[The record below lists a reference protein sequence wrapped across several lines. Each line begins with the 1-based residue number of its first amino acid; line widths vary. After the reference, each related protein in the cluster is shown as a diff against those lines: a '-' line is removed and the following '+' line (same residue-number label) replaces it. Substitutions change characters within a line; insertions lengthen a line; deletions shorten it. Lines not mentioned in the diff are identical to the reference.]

1 MERVTQERA
10 AVFGGEDQM
19 NVNGGKGLWHDE
31 KMAHDAG
38 IFQSQRDCDL
48 QPKVAESARLPW
60 VTMRK
65 WIQPQRGCG
74 ECGA

>member
-1 MERVTQERA
+1 
-10 AVFGGEDQM
+10 M
-19 NVNGGKGLWHDE
+19 NVNGRKGLWHDGR
-31 KMAHDAG
+31 MTNG
-38 IFQSQRDCDL
+38 VNVFQSQRDCDL

-74 ECGA
+74 RWQESQ